1 VHATGM
7 NEEEKNDLKK
17 AMLEKLDELAVTI
30 KELKKD
36 TQPMGL
42 DNAIGRISRMDYIN
56 NKSVSEASLRK
67 AENDQ
72 NALHRWL
79 ELLDTDRFGKCVK
92 CGNEINPKRL
102 LLLPAST
109 KCIRCAAR

>member
-1 VHATGM
+1 MTQK
-7 NEEEKNDLKK
+7 EKKELKK
-17 AMLEKLDELAVTI
+17 AMEAKLDELETTI
-30 KELKKD
+30 GELKKA

-42 DNAIGRISRMDYIN
+42 DNSIGRISRMDYIN

-67 AENDQ
+67 AESDQ
-72 NALHRWL
+72 KALKRWL
-79 ELLDTDRFGKCVK
+79 ELYDSDRYGRCAV

-109 KCIRCAAR
+109 KCIHCASR